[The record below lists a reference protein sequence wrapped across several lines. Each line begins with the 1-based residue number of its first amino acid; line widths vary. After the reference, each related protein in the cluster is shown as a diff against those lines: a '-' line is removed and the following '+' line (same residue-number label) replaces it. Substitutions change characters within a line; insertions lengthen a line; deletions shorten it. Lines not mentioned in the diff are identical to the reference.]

1 MATHDQLEIVYP
13 SGEIEF
19 HDLDPATGVTNI
31 GRHPDNDVVID
42 GPGVAPFQAMVD
54 HRQQPYR
61 IMVLSEECEATV
73 EGERLLPNTFREL
86 HNWDTVQIDSYAI
99 ILLEAAPAPAGVE
112 APRPPL
118 PEPLPRGVAEP
129 SVPPVVP
136 AAPIAPSVPG
146 VLAPDRADELIVV
159 ELSATEWTIDVEQTA
174 ACQVTIVNGGNI
186 VATFDIAVEGLPVLA
201 DTASGA
207 VLRRP
212 GEASWVSITSPRVN
226 LYEGGRAT
234 VNILI
239 EPPRLSTST
248 AGPHPFSV
256 VVTSP
261 NYPGHASR
269 SGATLIINPYYEFAV
284 GALSP
289 VQQSVSWHRRSG
301 RASLPIANRGNG
313 VTSFRVD
320 GEDDERGLRFEF
332 RVPGEEASLVK
343 QAELRLGP
351 DESYAVPI
359 QITPNRR
366 RLVALRSRQYAFTI
380 TASMLQGLQTP
391 RSVMG
396 RLKARPLIG
405 PLPLLLMFVGL
416 VTLIL
421 FLFRPIAEPGLS
433 IDNAAP
439 LHEQAVTLTYDA
451 KRFPDAGPNNLLN
464 RLNGLFL
471 NLSLEFKGETGD
483 WQVLKSSSELAVE
496 GGSVTD
502 IPLANGRY
510 RLTANNLISNI
521 LPMFQGVSREVA
533 VYVTPVEPVIEE
545 FRVDR
550 NPIFAGQEVT
560 LFWKVAGAETLKLV
574 YNGIEESLQDQ
585 ELQSGQRK
593 FSPEINTTYTL
604 VAGNSS
610 WPSEVQKPL
619 EIVVLVPTATP
630 IPTPVIV
637 QFDVEP
643 MEITAGGTVNIDWE
657 VTGAD
662 SVSINPLNQPGLPI
676 KGTMSDQPANLTT
689 YQLIAIVTGPDGT
702 QVKNSSLLKEVI
714 VNPLPSAT
722 PEPVAPE
729 VQIFEITPK
738 EIIRGITN
746 TVKLTWAVSGK
757 TTDIQLTGPDLKI
770 GGLKEQDTM
779 TVTVKDTALMVLTAF
794 NGDLSR
800 SASAEVTVLE
810 PTPTSTATPVPT
822 EPPPPPPTETP
833 VPTATPIPKPVI
845 SYFKAEGQEGY
856 ESKVSFQAST
866 NTESGPLYVYSVEAG
881 SWIRLSWEAKAADVV
896 TVEGYGPQP
905 AVGDLPIPE
914 PVTRPSQYMLVA
926 ENGGGKVS
934 AFIQIDLEQPPAP
947 EPPYGVVGQEDPI
960 SGTNTINW
968 SYPNQARAKIDGFRI
983 YRAQMPPGTDFVPV
997 FALYDPNA
1005 FQWQDKLKPGETCGK
1020 AYFVVAIY
1028 TDLITGNEEETAA
1041 SDTSWYSAPCP

>member
-1 MATHDQLEIVYP
+1 MASQDQLEIIHP

-31 GRHPDNDVVID
+31 GQHPDNDVVID

-61 IMVLSEECEATV
+61 IMVLSEEGTATL

-86 HNWDTVQIDSYAI
+86 HNWDTVQIDSYSI
-99 ILLEAAPAPAGVE
+99 ILLEGAAPPA
-112 APRPPL
+112 A
-118 PEPLPRGVAEP
+118 AEP
-129 SVPPVVP
+129 TAPPVLPVPGLGVP
-136 AAPIAPSVPG
+136 ARAGRPGEPSGPAAVPAVPSAPSAPVI
-146 VLAPDRADELIVV
+146 LAPDRVDELIVV
-159 ELSATEWTIDVEQTA
+159 ELSASEWTIDVEQTA
-174 ACQVTIVNGGNI
+174 ACQLTIANGGNI
-186 VATFDIAVEGLPVLA
+186 VATFDVAVEGL
-201 DTASGA
+201 D
-207 VLRRP
+207 
-212 GEASWVSITSPRVN
+212 ASWVSIPSPTVN

-261 NYPGHASR
+261 NYPGHVSR
-269 SGATLIINPYYEFAV
+269 SGANLIINPYYEFAV

-301 RASLPIANRGNG
+301 QASLPIANRGNG
-313 VTSFRVD
+313 VTPFRVD

-405 PLPLLLMFVGL
+405 PLPLLLMFVGM
-416 VTLIL
+416 VALIL
-421 FLFRPIAEPGLS
+421 FLFRPVSEPSLS
-433 IDNAAP
+433 IDNATP
-439 LHEQAVTLTYDA
+439 LHEQAVTLTYGA
-451 KRFPDAGPNNLLN
+451 ERFPDAGPNNLLN

-471 NLSLEFKGETGD
+471 NLTLEFKGETGD
-483 WQVLKSSSELAVE
+483 WQALKTSSELAKQE
-496 GGSVTD
+496 GSATD

-510 RLTANNLISNI
+510 RLTANNLISSV

-545 FRVDR
+545 FRADR

-560 LFWKVAGAETLKLV
+560 LFWRVTSAETLKLV
-574 YNGIEESLQDQ
+574 YNGIEESLQDA

-593 FSPEINTTYTL
+593 FSPEVNTTYTL
-604 VAGNSS
+604 KASNSS
-610 WPSEVQKPL
+610 WSSEVQKPL

-643 MEITAGGTVNIDWE
+643 MEITAGETVNIDWE

-676 KGTMSDQPANLTT
+676 KGTLSDQPENLTT
-689 YQLIAIVTGPDGT
+689 YQLIAIVGPEGA

-729 VQIFEITPK
+729 VQVFEITPK
-738 EIIRGITN
+738 EVIRGVTN
-746 TVKLTWAVSGK
+746 TVKLTWAVSGN
-757 TTDIQLTGPDLKI
+757 TTDVQLSGPDLQI

-856 ESKVSFQAST
+856 EGKVSFQAST
-866 NTESGPLYVYSVEAG
+866 DTESGPLYVYSVEAG

-905 AVGDLPIPE
+905 AVGNLPIPE

-926 ENGGGKVS
+926 ENGGGQVS

-1020 AYFVVAIY
+1020 AYFIVAIY
-1028 TDLITGNEEETAA
+1028 TDLITGDEEETAA